1 MLMDSLLNAAMECG
15 LCQPLIALGAGI
27 NGVVGDDSEECMQPP
42 DELGYFHLDEFL
54 FDQLS
59 A

>member
-1 MLMDSLLNAAMECG
+1 MLPMDWG

-27 NGVVGDDSEECMQPP
+27 NGAVEDDSGVCMQPP

-54 FDQLS
+54 FEQLS